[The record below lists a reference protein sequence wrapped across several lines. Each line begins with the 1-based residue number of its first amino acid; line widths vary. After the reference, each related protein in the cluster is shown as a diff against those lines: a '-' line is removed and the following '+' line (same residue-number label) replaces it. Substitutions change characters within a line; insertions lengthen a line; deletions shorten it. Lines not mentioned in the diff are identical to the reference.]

1 MNMSAT
7 KALRVL
13 CAVSG
18 VSEEAPCRAE
28 LDGAAYA
35 VFKLGAAYYVLADA
49 CTHGPGQL
57 SEGAVIG
64 EEVECPFHQGHF
76 NIKTGQPVL
85 PPCTEAVRAWTAFVV
100 DGRVCI
106 DPTEQ
111 R

>member
-1 MNMSAT
+1 MDMSAT

-13 CAVSG
+13 CAASG
-18 VSEEAPCRAE
+18 VSEETPCRAE
-28 LDGAAYA
+28 LDGSAYA

-57 SEGAVIG
+57 SEGTVIG

-85 PPCTEAVRAWTAFVV
+85 PPCTEAVRSWTAFLV

-106 DPTEQ
+106 DPAE
-111 R
+111 RR